1 MTAAKSPIFILA
13 PMDDVTDTVFRQIV
27 ATCAAPDLF
36 FTEFV
41 NVDGLQSPGRPA
53 LMPKIA
59 KKGEKHPVVAQI
71 WGKKPENF
79 GKTANELVDMGFS
92 GVDINFGCP
101 VKTVVKNSCCSAM
114 ILPENR
120 ELAVVIIKAVQKAVD
135 GRVPVSVKTRL
146 GFKEIDLSW
155 IELLLSQKLNMLS
168 IHART
173 SKEMSKAEPHWEVMA
188 DIIAMRDKL
197 APDTL
202 IVGNGDILNREDGL
216 KLAKKHRLDGIM
228 IGRGIFADPY
238 VFAKAKSPWPNMS
251 KRQKLELFK
260 SHVELFAKT
269 WQNGE
274 RRFETLKKFVK
285 IYVNGFDDASELRVE
300 VMQTNTPEE
309 LITLIA
315 AAINADTT
323 TNAVD

>member
-1 MTAAKSPIFILA
+1 
-13 PMDDVTDTVFRQIV
+13 MDDVTDTVFRQIV
-27 ATCAAPDLF
+27 ASCAAPDLF

-59 KKGEKHPVVAQI
+59 KKGEKYPVVAQV

-79 GKTANELVDMGFS
+79 EKTASELVDMGFA

-114 ILPENR
+114 ILPDNR
-120 ELAVVIIKAVQKAVD
+120 DAAVEIIKAVQKGVN

-155 IELLLSQKLNMLS
+155 IELLLKQKLNMLS

-173 SKEMSKAEPHWEVMA
+173 SKEMSKVDPHWEVMPE
-188 DIIAMRDKL
+188 IIAMRDKL
-197 APDTL
+197 SPKTL
-202 IVGNGDILNREDGL
+202 IVGNGDIMNREDGL
-216 KLAKKHRLDGIM
+216 KLAEEHNLDGIM
-228 IGRGIFADPY
+228 IGRGIFTDPY
-238 VFAKAKSPWPNMS
+238 VFAESSPWAN
-251 KRQKLELFK
+251 KTKKEKLELFQK
-260 SHVELFAKT
+260 HVELFART
-269 WQNGE
+269 WAKGE

-285 IYVNGFDDASELRVE
+285 IYVNGFDAAAELRAE
-300 VMQTNTPEE
+300 VMLTSTPEE
-309 LITLIA
+309 LIALIV

-323 TNAVD
+323 ANPVD